1 MADQLYLEDMEPGLT
16 RSFSRVVGDKEIEQF
31 GALSGDRNPIHF
43 DDAYAAGTR
52 FGGRIAHGML
62 CAAFIS
68 KLLGMHLPGI
78 GAVYLGQTLKFRA
91 PVRPGDEVT
100 VTGTVREV
108 HRDRGRVTID
118 CECRVGDTVVV
129 AGEATV
135 LVPSRS
141 A

>member
-1 MADQLYLEDMEPGLT
+1 MADQLYLEDIEPGLT
-16 RSFSRVVGDKEIEQF
+16 RSFSRIVGDEDIEQF

-43 DDAYAAGTR
+43 DDTYAASTR

-62 CAAFIS
+62 CAALIS
-68 KLLGMHLPGI
+68 KLLGMHLPGV

-108 HRDRGRVTID
+108 RRSKGHVAID
-118 CECRVGDTVVV
+118 CACRVGDTVVV
-129 AGEATV
+129 EGEALV
-135 LVPSRS
+135 LVPCRS